1 MITPAPAEEASA
13 RARTKLPAVAVM
25 AWPLALAISGSP
37 AVNRSAGHQLGDA
50 EDGDLALDSL
60 RVGLILDHAIG
71 DGASAREVD
80 LSGRVDGHEVELRIH
95 SSTAREVRRRRK
107 PYCA

>member
-37 AVNRSAGHQLGDA
+37 AVTAAPVTSLRDA

-71 DGASAREVD
+71 DGASARE
-80 LSGRVDGHEVELRIH
+80 S
-95 SSTAREVRRRRK
+95 
-107 PYCA
+107 